1 MLYRE
6 SLFVS
11 MAGVI
16 KTAQIDALIVLF
28 SRNLVFSSLTVTA
41 PCSKSWAW
49 WPDGRVVMQRF
60 AKPWTSVQFRFG
72 PPLFSYILYLV
83 AVHLGAP
90 IMNERLTNRL
100 PFIAM

>member
-11 MAGVI
+11 MAGAI

-72 PPLFSYILYLV
+72 PPLFSYTLCLIAIYFSP
-83 AVHLGAP
+83 P
-90 IMNERLTNRL
+90 IMNERLTNGL
-100 PFIAM
+100 PFITM